1 MGYFIVSWWITQCV
15 RLSSKTI
22 LNRMSYE
29 FVTSFYFFLLPS
41 VSNKK
46 SFLCFL
52 AFQSLIS
59 LFFDR
64 ISYDRRYRYGP
75 AGNTCKIQCKWMQLS
90 DTISEL

>member
-52 AFQSLIS
+52 ASQSLIS
-59 LFFDR
+59 LFLTGSHMTGD
-64 ISYDRRYRYGP
+64 IGMD
-75 AGNTCKIQCKWMQLS
+75 QLGTPVKFNVS
-90 DTISEL
+90 GCS